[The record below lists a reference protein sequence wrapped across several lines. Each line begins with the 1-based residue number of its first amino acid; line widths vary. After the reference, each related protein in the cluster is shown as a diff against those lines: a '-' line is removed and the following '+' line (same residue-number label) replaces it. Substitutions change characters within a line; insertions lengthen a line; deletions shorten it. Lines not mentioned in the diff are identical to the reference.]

1 MTKSKTSASS
11 VEVSSVDKYY
21 FYITESDDIVLGYEK
36 EKDYF
41 FNKVIGNIS
50 DIKGKKI
57 FLADAICTSIEDVE
71 EEIRPTFFDMVLGL
85 IKVF

>member
-1 MTKSKTSASS
+1 MEIKDDHIIPTRD
-11 VEVSSVDKYY
+11 VNKYY
-21 FYITESDDIVLGYEK
+21 FYITEGGDIVLGFEK
-36 EKDYF
+36 SKDYY

-57 FLADAICTSIEDVE
+57 FLSDAVCRSIDENKKVVK
-71 EEIRPTFFDMVLGL
+71 PTFFDLIMGL